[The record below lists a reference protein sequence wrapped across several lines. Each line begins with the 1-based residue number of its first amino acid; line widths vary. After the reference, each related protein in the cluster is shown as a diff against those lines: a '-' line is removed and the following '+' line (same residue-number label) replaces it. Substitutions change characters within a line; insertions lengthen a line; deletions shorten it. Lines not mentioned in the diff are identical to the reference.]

1 MKIVVCMKQTF
12 DTEAQ
17 IVLTE
22 AGRIDDGSV
31 LLIVNPCDE
40 HAVEEAIRL
49 KEKSSGEVTVVT
61 VGGRTAPKALQ
72 HCLAMG
78 ADHAILVSDPSLENA
93 DSHTYAL
100 VLSRVL
106 KSMEYDLILCGRE
119 SIDDKAFQ
127 VPTRL
132 AELLDLPQIN
142 LVSALKI
149 EQKNAQARRDIEGG
163 TEVITVDLPAVFS
176 VQKGINEVRYPPLR
190 RVMQAA
196 KVPIKSLSLADVG
209 LTPEEA
215 APFSVIEGYIL
226 PPARKEGRLLA
237 GELEE
242 VVAQLIR
249 HLQDDA
255 KII

>member
-17 IVLTE
+17 IILTE
-22 AGRIDDGSV
+22 SGRIDDRSV
-31 LLIVNPCDE
+31 LRIVNPCDE

-49 KEKSSGEVTVVT
+49 KEKNGGEVTVVT
-61 VGGRTAPKALQ
+61 VGGQTAPKALQ

-78 ADHAILVSDPSLENA
+78 ADHALWVSDPHLENA
-93 DSHTYAL
+93 DGHSYAL

-119 SIDDKAFQ
+119 SIDDKASQ
-127 VPTRL
+127 VPARL
-132 AELLDLPQIN
+132 AERLDLPQVN
-142 LVSALKI
+142 LVSSLKI
-149 EQKNAQARRDIEGG
+149 EPGKAQARRDIEGG
-163 TEVITVDLPAVFS
+163 TEVITVDLPALFS

-196 KVPIKSLSLADVG
+196 KVPIKSISLADLG
-209 LTPEEA
+209 LTPGEA
-215 APFSVIEGYIL
+215 APFSVIEEYVQ
-226 PPARKEGRLLA
+226 PPARQAGRMLS

-242 VVAQLIR
+242 LVAQLSGTLRDYVKSI
-249 HLQDDA
+249 
-255 KII
+255 